1 MGLINSL
8 LDALADKLDRRIQGR
23 AVSQS
28 FRDIGD
34 KGSSFSVEAEVSE
47 SLANLMLTDF
57 TLPVEGESAR
67 AVELDRAASEFART
81 RAAVAISLAFESG
94 DAVIVPS
101 WNGAGFDNVVVGAR
115 DFAILSSIGD
125 RITSMAYIVDR
136 KRLDDGSDCAL
147 VQLVEL
153 VGYSAEDGEAHACRY
168 RLFAARNGKLI
179 EREPGGVLPEWGEYD
194 ADWMVPAVDRLLVAR
209 YKSFTVDPR
218 HPNSSKG
225 VPICFGASDHIREIH
240 YLLDQMHTEFGL
252 SEKAII
258 ADKRLFTKSYIKNRR
273 TGEDEEVLHL
283 PKGAERLF
291 MAVKGGAS
299 VDAGMQIHD
308 WAPEIRYQ
316 AYLEALDRQE
326 QMVEKAVGVSS
337 GIISSPNDMNYQN
350 VDNVR
355 KSQQKT
361 IGFIKTARRVAEETF
376 ADLVYSW
383 DVLLN
388 YYGVT
393 PAGPYEVKF
402 DWSDDYVNTFADQQ
416 TALIAG
422 ESIGATDAVDYRMFL
437 FGESNEVA
445 KQRVDEI
452 KQAKRANTSLAGIIG
467 MDGMQQGGQQ
477 DEPR

>member
-1 MGLINSL
+1 MGIINSL
-8 LDALADKLDRRIQGR
+8 LDALADRLDKRIQGR

-57 TLPVEGESAR
+57 TLPVEGDSAR
-67 AVELDRAASEFART
+67 AVELDRVASEFART
-81 RAAVAISLAFESG
+81 RAAAAVSLAFESG

-101 WNGAGFDNVVVGAR
+101 WNGAGFDNVVVGAQ
-115 DFAILSSIGD
+115 DFAILSSVGD

-136 KRLDDGSDCAL
+136 KHLDDGSDYAL
-147 VQLVEL
+147 IQLVEL
-153 VGYSAEDGEAHACRY
+153 VGYSAEAGEAQACRY

-179 EREPGGVLPEWGEYD
+179 DRDPGSVLPEWGEYD

-218 HPNSSKG
+218 HPNGSKG

-240 YLLDQMHTEFGL
+240 YLLDQMHNEFGL

-258 ADKRLFTKSYIKNRR
+258 ADKRMFAKSYIKNRR
-273 TGEDEEVLHL
+273 TGEEEEVLQL

-291 MAVKGGAS
+291 MAVKGGGG
-299 VDAGMQIHD
+299 VDSTTIHD
-308 WAPEIRYQ
+308 WSPDIRYQ

-326 QMVEKAVGVSS
+326 QLVEKAVGVSS

-376 ADLVYSW
+376 ADLVYAW

-422 ESIGATDAVDYRMFL
+422 ESIGATDAVDFRMFL
-437 FGESNEVA
+437 FGESNEAA
-445 KQRVDEI
+445 KARVDEI
-452 KQAKRANTSLAGIIG
+452 RQSKRANTSLAGIIG
-467 MDGMQQGGQQ
+467 MGDMQQEGQQ

>member
-1 MGLINSL
+1 MGLIDTL
-8 LDALADKLDRRIQGR
+8 LDALADKLDKRIQGR
-23 AVSQS
+23 TVSQS

-101 WNGAGFDNVVVGAR
+101 WNGSGFDNVVVGAR
-115 DFAILSSIGD
+115 DFAILSSVGD

-136 KRLDDGSDCAL
+136 KHLDDGSDYAL
-147 VQLVEL
+147 IQLVEL
-153 VGYSAEDGEAHACRY
+153 VAYSAEAGEAQACRY
-168 RLFAARNGKLI
+168 RLFASRNGKLVD
-179 EREPGGVLPEWGEYD
+179 RDPGSVLPEWGEYD

-218 HPNSSKG
+218 HPNSAKG

-240 YLLDQMHTEFGL
+240 YILDQMHAEFGL

-258 ADKRLFTKSYIKNRR
+258 ADKRLFMRSFRKNPK
-273 TGEDEEVLHL
+273 TGEEESVLKL
-283 PKGAERLF
+283 PEGAERLF

-299 VDAGMQIHD
+299 VDNGMQLHD
-308 WAPEIRYQ
+308 WAPEIRYE
-316 AYLEALDRQE
+316 AYLADLDRQE
-326 QMVEKAVGVSS
+326 QLVEKAVGVSS
-337 GIISSPNDMNYQN
+337 GVISSPNDMNYQN

-361 IGFIKTARRVAEETF
+361 IGFIKTARRVAEDTLT
-376 ADLVYSW
+376 DLVYAW

-393 PAGPYEVKF
+393 PTGPYEVKF

-416 TALIAG
+416 AALIAG
-422 ESIGATDAVDYRMFL
+422 ESIGATDAVDFRMFL

-452 KQAKRANTSLAGIIG
+452 KQAKRANTSLAGILG
-467 MDGMQQGGQQ
+467 MGEQQGG
-477 DEPR
+477 E